1 MEIGKVAVEN
11 NYLFRHEAEERSRLI
26 KELGECRAKG
36 GDCTKIENRITEL
49 TQLDNSRNKK
59 LNEACG
65 YKMTQTCAKEL
76 VTLSAAHK
84 SFKDYK
90 PQNHYDSVVY
100 SDFKEVGELYGE
112 AQSRRMEH
120 LAKQALLDIST
131 HEPVENAVTL
141 TRITIDAL
149 KGDETAKAQ
158 LRQIGNEIKKAALSP
173 IDTISET
180 TRIELKQ
187 ADELEAAGYRD
198 EADLI
203 RMKVYLSNEIIAI
216 GTFSSVS
223 GLIHSGIRN
232 VGKLAIKE
240 GVLSNKE
247 VKIVWGKGIEK
258 QGKAWEE
265 YLKKILPKGTID
277 LNDIKPKFKTFD
289 SLLPDGT
296 AISAK
301 TMDTVGGYKDPKR
314 ITYQLNKYVDDMVS
328 FKEDGKKGGR
338 VITQEQISSKEMY
351 LAIPY
356 GTSKEKMTAI
366 KKSIDYANSRG
377 IKILVKEIK

>member
-1 MEIGKVAVEN
+1 
-11 NYLFRHEAEERSRLI
+11 
-26 KELGECRAKG
+26 
-36 GDCTKIENRITEL
+36 
-49 TQLDNSRNKK
+49 
-59 LNEACG
+59 
-65 YKMTQTCAKEL
+65 
-76 VTLSAAHK
+76 
-84 SFKDYK
+84 
-90 PQNHYDSVVY
+90 
-100 SDFKEVGELYGE
+100 
-112 AQSRRMEH
+112 
-120 LAKQALLDIST
+120 
-131 HEPVENAVTL
+131 
-141 TRITIDAL
+141 
-149 KGDETAKAQ
+149 
-158 LRQIGNEIKKAALSP
+158 
-173 IDTISET
+173 
-180 TRIELKQ
+180 
-187 ADELEAAGYRD
+187 
-198 EADLI
+198 
-203 RMKVYLSNEIIAI
+203 
-216 GTFSSVS
+216 
-223 GLIHSGIRN
+223 
-232 VGKLAIKE
+232 
-240 GVLSNKE
+240 

-356 GTSKEKMTAI
+356 GTSKEKMVAI

>member
-1 MEIGKVAVEN
+1 M
-11 NYLFRHEAEERSRLI
+11 
-26 KELGECRAKG
+26 
-36 GDCTKIENRITEL
+36 
-49 TQLDNSRNKK
+49 
-59 LNEACG
+59 
-65 YKMTQTCAKEL
+65 
-76 VTLSAAHK
+76 
-84 SFKDYK
+84 
-90 PQNHYDSVVY
+90 
-100 SDFKEVGELYGE
+100 
-112 AQSRRMEH
+112 
-120 LAKQALLDIST
+120 
-131 HEPVENAVTL
+131 
-141 TRITIDAL
+141 
-149 KGDETAKAQ
+149 
-158 LRQIGNEIKKAALSP
+158 SP

-216 GTFSSVS
+216 GAFSSVS

-265 YLKKILPKGTID
+265 YLQKILPKGTID

-301 TMDTVGGYKDPKR
+301 TMDTVGSKTYQNPKR
-314 ITYQLNKYVDDMVS
+314 ITYQLNKYVDDMMN
-328 FKEDGKKGGR
+328 FTGDGKGTFKLTNAK
-338 VITQEQISSKEMY
+338 IKSKEMY
-351 LAIPY
+351 LAIPHS
-356 GTSKEKMTAI
+356 TTKSQWEAI
-366 KKSIDYANSRG
+366 NKSIDYAKSKG
-377 IKILVKEIK
+377 IKIIVKEIK